1 VGLRGST
8 CGNVVAEWP
17 GGAGA
22 GRRRSNHRRGRS
34 VCPSDRV
41 DGRSWRSQSVGRRWS
56 RRWHVAP
63 DELGVEA
70 PGHTSSKRG
79 SGMQRDRRERT
90 QSRATTTRVSASA
103 MAHGYVHN
111 KHLCSCTL
119 CCGQK
124 PTGEQRRATQE
135 SREQLRAAAGPG
147 PSERRPAKTPA
158 RTSDA
163 VARACHLT
171 YTWSG
176 R

>member
-1 VGLRGST
+1 MSLSGTRGPKVT
-8 CGNVVAEWP
+8 EIGTT
-17 GGAGA
+17 GG
-22 GRRRSNHRRGRS
+22 
-34 VCPSDRV
+34 
-41 DGRSWRSQSVGRRWS
+41 
-56 RRWHVAP
+56 
-63 DELGVEA
+63 
-70 PGHTSSKRG
+70 
-79 SGMQRDRRERT
+79 
-90 QSRATTTRVSASA
+90 
-103 MAHGYVHN
+103 
-111 KHLCSCTL
+111 

-163 VARACHLT
+163 GARACHLT